1 MLQTHFKLAGP
12 KKKKFKKIQKKKTC
26 RTDPIEARD
35 FIWLSGEGG
44 DEGDFNV
51 TGHTTWSS
59 TSKSP
64 PFLCGTLLYH
74 CFAGVSLLFQC
85 GAFIPGFRFSATNN

>member
-12 KKKKFKKIQKKKTC
+12 KKKQFKKIQEQKIC

-44 DEGDFNV
+44 DEGDLDSNAFFKLV
-51 TGHTTWSS
+51 
-59 TSKSP
+59 
-64 PFLCGTLLYH
+64 H
-74 CFAGVSLLFQC
+74 CRQ
-85 GAFIPGFRFSATNN
+85 

>member
-12 KKKKFKKIQKKKTC
+12 QKKKSKQFKKKKTC

-44 DEGDFNV
+44 DEGDLLHARRLSQLV
-51 TGHTTWSS
+51 YHSTWAISVLKLVCISRNAKISS
-59 TSKSP
+59 TNP
-64 PFLCGTLLYH
+64 
-74 CFAGVSLLFQC
+74 
-85 GAFIPGFRFSATNN
+85 IMI

>member
-12 KKKKFKKIQKKKTC
+12 KKKNSKQFKKKKTC

-44 DEGDFNV
+44 DEGDFSLKYHAV
-51 TGHTTWSS
+51 MIHR
-59 TSKSP
+59 KS
-64 PFLCGTLLYH
+64 
-74 CFAGVSLLFQC
+74 
-85 GAFIPGFRFSATNN
+85 IR

>member
-12 KKKKFKKIQKKKTC
+12 KKKNSKKNSKKKTC

-44 DEGDFNV
+44 DEGDLACENMSNGNV
-51 TGHTTWSS
+51 
-59 TSKSP
+59 
-64 PFLCGTLLYH
+64 
-74 CFAGVSLLFQC
+74 
-85 GAFIPGFRFSATNN
+85 ISARNT

>member
-12 KKKKFKKIQKKKTC
+12 KKKNSKKNSKKKTC

-44 DEGDFNV
+44 DEGDLKTRAVLALTAV
-51 TGHTTWSS
+51 TAVAECQCTCATQYFR
-59 TSKSP
+59 SP
-64 PFLCGTLLYH
+64 FDAPLPR
-74 CFAGVSLLFQC
+74 VQN
-85 GAFIPGFRFSATNN
+85 PM

>member
-44 DEGDFNV
+44 DEGDFSSSKYGSSISV
-51 TGHTTWSS
+51 TIIRRV
-59 TSKSP
+59 
-64 PFLCGTLLYH
+64 
-74 CFAGVSLLFQC
+74 A
-85 GAFIPGFRFSATNN
+85 SASF

>member
-12 KKKKFKKIQKKKTC
+12 KKKNSKTNSKKKTC

-44 DEGDFNV
+44 DEGDFPKDGYRWFFP
-51 TGHTTWSS
+51 TRAPW
-59 TSKSP
+59 
-64 PFLCGTLLYH
+64 
-74 CFAGVSLLFQC
+74 ASL
-85 GAFIPGFRFSATNN
+85 